1 MSDLAIAKVFM
12 NGRSQAV
19 RLPKEFR
26 FDTDEVTVERQADGA
41 VVLRPL
47 PSDEHVAWMTRVMAA
62 VSHFEGMPE
71 EIERDRTSPRDPPN
85 FD

>member
-1 MSDLAIAKVFM
+1 VTDLAIAKVFM

-26 FDTDEVTVERQADGA
+26 FDTDEVTVERQGEG
-41 VVLRPL
+41 VVLRPR
-47 PSDEHVAWMTRVMAA
+47 HRTREQWWAQLQKVLGQ
-62 VSHFEGMPE
+62 FEGMPD
-71 EIERDRTSPRDPPN
+71 EIERDRTPPRDPPN

>member
-1 MSDLAIAKVFM
+1 MNIATAKIFM

-26 FDTDEVTVERQADGA
+26 FDTDEVTVERQADGG
-41 VVLRPL
+41 VVLRPRRQ
-47 PSDEHVAWMTRVMAA
+47 TREEWRARLQEVLGQ
-62 VSHFEGMPE
+62 FDGMPE
-71 EIERDRTSPRDPPN
+71 EIERDQTPPRDPPD

>member
-1 MSDLAIAKVFM
+1 MSNLAVAKVFM

-26 FDTDEVTVERQADGA
+26 FGTGEVTVERLGDG
-41 VVLRPL
+41 VVLRPR
-47 PSDEHVAWMTRVMAA
+47 DRTREQWWARLQEVLGK
-62 VSHFEGMPE
+62 FDGMPD
-71 EIERDRTSPRDPPN
+71 EIERDRTPPRDPPN